1 MASFLID
8 EYNDKQQRDMA
19 KEVSKWSR
27 IIHTGIPHQQNYSDC
42 GVFMVKYA
50 DNLVRGYLIQN
61 LTLGH
66 VFQHL
71 LILPFP
77 LLHATSWRTQNV
89 PCFAYQTFMHNL
101 RVYFIRE
108 CMWCGLGSLVWNYF
122 VYRAGTPRS
131 VFHRR
136 TYQQSGVAWLLRCAP
151 KARSIWPKH
160 VLNVKASYICAIV
173 NVV

>member
-50 DNLVRGYLIQN
+50 DNLVRRYLIQN

-77 LLHATSWRTQNV
+77 LLLLERHKMYLASHTKHSCTICGFTSYGNACDVVWVHWYEITLCTEPELHVQFFTGGHTNN
-89 PCFAYQTFMHNL
+89 PASH
-101 RVYFIRE
+101 
-108 CMWCGLGSLVWNYF
+108 GS
-122 VYRAGTPRS
+122 
-131 VFHRR
+131 
-136 TYQQSGVAWLLRCAP
+136 
-151 KARSIWPKH
+151 
-160 VLNVKASYICAIV
+160 
-173 NVV
+173 